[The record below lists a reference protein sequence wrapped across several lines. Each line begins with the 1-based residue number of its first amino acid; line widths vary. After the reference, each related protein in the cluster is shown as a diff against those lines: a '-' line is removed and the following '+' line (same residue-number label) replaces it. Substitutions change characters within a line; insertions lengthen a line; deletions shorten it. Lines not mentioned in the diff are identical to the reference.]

1 MRSKPFSIFII
12 VVAIVVALFFMAPL
26 LWMIA
31 TSFKSDFEAFTA
43 GIKWLPEEFTLEN
56 YLYSL
61 GLGDVAGDVPVLK
74 WMGNSLFVGVTG
86 TLLVLT
92 VDTLAAY
99 GLARLDVPF
108 KKFFISMFIGSM
120 MIPWVI
126 TFLPLYMQFSNF
138 GLLNTYAVLILPYS
152 ANAFGVFLLY
162 QFFKGFPKSLEE
174 AAHLDGANKW
184 QVFTQVVLPSARPI
198 IWTLAIFTFMGI
210 YNDFLWPL
218 VTTNSPEMRT
228 ITTGIAVMQQGSF
241 VSSPGRLMALTSIA
255 TIPAVLLFVVGQR
268 AFIKGVTQSGIK

>member
-1 MRSKPFSIFII
+1 MESRSFKISIS
-12 VVAIVVALFFMAPL
+12 VVAIIIGLLFIVPI
-26 LWMIA
+26 LWMLA
-31 TSFKSDFEAFTA
+31 TSFKTDQEAFTA
-43 GIKWLPEEFTLEN
+43 GIKWLPEVFTLEN
-56 YLYSL
+56 YQYTL
-61 GLGDVAGDVPVLK
+61 AGNSDTPVMK
-74 WMGNSLFVGVTG
+74 WMANSLFVGITG
-86 TLLVLT
+86 TLIVLI

-108 KKFFISMFIGSM
+108 KKTLISLFIGSL

-126 TFLPLYMQFSNF
+126 TFLPLYMEFNLL
-138 GLLNTYAVLILPYS
+138 GLLDTYAVLILPYS

-162 QFFKGFPKSLEE
+162 QYFRGFPKELEE
-174 AAHLDGANKW
+174 AAFLDGANKW
-184 QVFTQVVLPSARPI
+184 QVFVKVVLPSARPV

-228 ITTGIAVMQQGSF
+228 ITTGIAIMQQGSF

-255 TIPAVLLFVVGQR
+255 TIPAVLLFIIGQR
-268 AFIKGVTQSGIK
+268 SFIKGVNQTGIK

>member
-1 MRSKPFSIFII
+1 MNNRVWKVLQVLLASFIA
-12 VVAIVVALFFMAPL
+12 VLFLIPL
-26 LWMIA
+26 FWMLV
-31 TSFKSDFEAFTA
+31 TSFKTDFEAFTS
-43 GIKWLPEEFTLEN
+43 GVKWLPEEFTLEN
-56 YLYSL
+56 YIYSL
-61 GLGDVAGDVPVLK
+61 SGTGLEVPVLK
-74 WMGNSLFVGVTG
+74 WMSNSLFVGIVG
-86 TLLVLT
+86 TLLVVV

-108 KKFFISMFIGSM
+108 KKTLISLFIGSL

-126 TFLPLYMQFSNF
+126 TFIPLYMEFNKF
-138 GLLNTYAVLILPYS
+138 GLLDTYAVLILPYT

-174 AAHLDGANKW
+174 AAYLDGANKW
-184 QVFTQVVLPSARPI
+184 QVFIKVVLPSARPT

-228 ITTGIAVMQQGSF
+228 ITTGIAIMQQGSF
-241 VSSPGRLMALTSIA
+241 VSSPGKLMALTSIA
-255 TIPAVLLFVVGQR
+255 TIPAVLLFIIGQR
-268 AFIKGVTQSGIK
+268 SFIKGITQTGIK

>member
-1 MRSKPFSIFII
+1 MQSRSFKISISIVAIIIGLIFIVPI
-12 VVAIVVALFFMAPL
+12 
-26 LWMIA
+26 LWMLA
-31 TSFKSDFEAFTA
+31 TSFKTDQEAFTA
-43 GIKWLPEEFTLEN
+43 GIKWIPEVFTLEN
-56 YLYSL
+56 YQYTL
-61 GLGDVAGDVPVLK
+61 AGNSDTPVMK
-74 WMGNSLFVGVTG
+74 WMTNSLFVGITG
-86 TLLVLT
+86 TVIVLI

-108 KKFFISMFIGSM
+108 KKWLISIFIGSL

-126 TFLPLYMQFSNF
+126 TFLPLYMEFNML
-138 GLLNTYAVLILPYS
+138 GLLDTYAVLILPYS

-162 QFFKGFPKSLEE
+162 QYFRGFPKELEE
-174 AAHLDGANKW
+174 AAFLDGANKW
-184 QVFTQVVLPSARPI
+184 QVFVSVVLPSARPV

-228 ITTGIAVMQQGSF
+228 ITTGIAIMQQGSF

-255 TIPAVLLFVVGQR
+255 TIPAVLLFIIGQR
-268 AFIKGVTQSGIK
+268 SFIKGVNQTGIK